1 MMTPLRLKP
10 FKTLFN
16 SYVPFNYIITIL
28 LLGLASY
35 ANSLTASLL
44 FDDDLAVRSD
54 LSDNLYSVQG
64 FFRTSRWFA
73 DITFALNRH
82 LHQEQVMGY
91 HLFNLA
97 LHLSSAVIIYLMLRK
112 IIEAL
117 QQSWHFSVEDEKVS
131 FLMSFI
137 PFVSAALFVCHPVQ
151 TQAVTYVVQRYTSM
165 STLLYLGSLL
175 TYLQARLAF
184 NDERT
189 KLFVCI
195 CSSVSFFLAL
205 LAMKSKE
212 IAFTLPLMM
221 AAFEYALFN
230 GRLIKNRIFLALGAG
245 LLLVIPVQLLFVTA
259 GGSEN
264 LLDHLNA
271 VTAETQSIS
280 RVDYLFTQFRVVAT
294 YLRLLVLPINQNMD
308 YDYPIYHSLLNPQV
322 LLGLMLHVILAGT
335 ALTLFVLSRRRL
347 KSADPA
353 TGIVMRLVALGIFWF
368 YLALSVES
376 SVIPIKDVMFEH
388 RIYLP
393 SVGFFMASTAGI
405 AGLAASRRRY
415 QQILCSLIALLC
427 CILVTATIARNR
439 VWSSELGMWQDVLEK
454 SPHKARAW
462 AAVGRIYYTK
472 LMPEKAVVHLVKALE
487 LDPASKKNWLGLNDA
502 VAIINRYRGR
512 CTDGR
517 KYYSLAMINPAYMNL
532 WWAIT
537 YNNLGLAY
545 ELQDNL
551 PLAQNYYKKSTNT
564 YPELDISWANLAVI
578 SARLND
584 TSLVADALK
593 RLDTINPGMKQA
605 VAEQIHF
612 RDAPG
617 QYFQNL
623 IK

>member
-1 MMTPLRLKP
+1 MTPLRLNPLK
-10 FKTLFN
+10 KLFN
-16 SYVPFNYIITIL
+16 SQVPFKYITTIL

-35 ANSLTASLL
+35 ANSLTVSLV

-54 LSDNLYSVQG
+54 MSDNLYSVQG
-64 FFRTSRWFA
+64 FFCTPRWFT
-73 DITFALNRH
+73 DMTFALNRY

-97 LHLSSAVIIYLMLRK
+97 LHLSSAVIIYLMLRR

-117 QQSWHFSVEDEKVS
+117 LQSWRFSVDDEKVS
-131 FLMSFI
+131 FLMCFI

-151 TQAVTYVVQRYTSM
+151 TQAVTYIVQRYTSLT
-165 STLLYLGSLL
+165 TLLYLGSLL

-184 NDERT
+184 NGDNT
-189 KLFVCI
+189 KCYVWI
-195 CSSVSFFLAL
+195 CGSVSFFLAL

-221 AAFEYALFN
+221 AVFEFALFN

-245 LLLVIPVQLLFVTA
+245 LLLVTPAQLFFMTA
-259 GGSEN
+259 GGTEN

-271 VTAETQSIS
+271 ATAETQSIS
-280 RVDYLFTQFRVVAT
+280 RVDYLLTQFRVVAT

-322 LLGLMLHVILAGT
+322 LLGLMLHVILAGA
-335 ALTLFVLSRRRL
+335 ALTLFVLTSRSL

-353 TGIVMRLVALGIFWF
+353 IRIVMRIAALGIFWF

-376 SVIPIKDVMFEH
+376 SVIPIKDVIFEH

-405 AGLAASRRRY
+405 AGFAASRRRY
-415 QQILCSLIALLC
+415 QQILWSLIALLC
-427 CILVTATIARNR
+427 CILVVATIARNR
-439 VWSSELGMWQDVLEK
+439 VWASELGMWQDVVKK
-454 SPHKARAW
+454 SPHKARGW
-462 AAVGRIYYTK
+462 YAVGRIYYTK
-472 LMPEKAVVHLVKALE
+472 LMPEKASAHLVKALE
-487 LDPASKKNWLGLNDA
+487 LDPASEKTWLGLNDA
-502 VAIINRYRGR
+502 VAIIKRYRGR
-512 CTDGR
+512 CTDGY
-517 KYYSLAMINPAYMNL
+517 KYYSLAMVNPAYINL
-532 WWAIT
+532 WRAIT

-551 PLAQNYYKKSTNT
+551 PLAQNYYKKSINT

-584 TSLVADALK
+584 ASLVANALK
-593 RLDTINPGMKQA
+593 RLDTINPGMKQS
-605 VAEQIHF
+605 VAKQIHF
-612 RDAPG
+612 RDVPG
-617 QYFQNL
+617 QHSKNL
-623 IK
+623 LK